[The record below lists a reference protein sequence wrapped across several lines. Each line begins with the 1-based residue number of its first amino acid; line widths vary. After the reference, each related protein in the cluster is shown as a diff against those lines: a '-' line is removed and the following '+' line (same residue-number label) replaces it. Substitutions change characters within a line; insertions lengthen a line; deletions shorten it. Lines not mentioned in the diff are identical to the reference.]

1 MKDKFLLILPILI
14 NIFEHSAIKVF
25 SEIICK
31 KKKNHYKNVGSSIA
45 KFLDFMFF
53 IWTQFFWNIGEKK
66 IWERNLATLI
76 LTMCNAWNHKAK
88 GSFHTTTYK
97 LNGITLVFWGFYSD
111 FLFFWK
117 IYFSERYFLNNYHHR
132 TEWHTW
138 TKIQSINQRGNDAF
152 LLIPDSCA

>member
-132 TEWHTW
+132 TEWHIW

>member
-14 NIFEHSAIKVF
+14 NIFEHSTIKVF

-31 KKKNHYKNVGSSIA
+31 KKNHYKNVSSSIA
-45 KFLDFMFF
+45 RFLDFMFF
-53 IWTQFFWNIGEKK
+53 IWTQFFWNIREKK

-132 TEWHTW
+132 TEWHIW

>member
-1 MKDKFLLILPILI
+1 MLILPILI

>member
-1 MKDKFLLILPILI
+1 MLILPILI

-132 TEWHTW
+132 TEWHIW

>member
-31 KKKNHYKNVGSSIA
+31 KKKNHYKNVSSSIA

-76 LTMCNAWNHKAK
+76 LTMCNVWNHKAK

>member
-88 GSFHTTTYK
+88 GSFHTTTYR